1 MPTRHTTQHPIA
13 KRLKE
18 ARLESSL
25 SQAKVGELAGI
36 DPSVASARMNQ
47 YERQVHQ
54 PAYDVVR
61 QLAEVLKKPVPFFSA
76 ADDSLAEVLAIY
88 GRINSSDRAKLIA
101 YARKL
106 SPK

>member
-1 MPTRHTTQHPIA
+1 M
-13 KRLKE
+13 
-18 ARLESSL
+18 

-61 QLAEVLKKPVPFFSA
+61 RLAEVLKRPVPFFYA
-76 ADDSLAEVLAIY
+76 ADDLLAEIIAIY
-88 GRINSSDRAKLIA
+88 GQIDSSDRAKLLS
-101 YARKL
+101 YARRL
-106 SPK
+106 SAK

>member
-1 MPTRHTTQHPIA
+1 M
-13 KRLKE
+13 
-18 ARLESSL
+18 
-25 SQAKVGELAGI
+25 SQARVGTLAGI

-61 QLAEVLKKPVPFFSA
+61 RFAEVLKKPVPFFYT
-76 ADDSLAEVLAIY
+76 ADDALAEIIAVY
-88 GRINSSDRAKLIA
+88 GRISSSDRAKLIA

-106 SPK
+106 STK

>member
-1 MPTRHTTQHPIA
+1 LPTRHTTNHTIA

-18 ARLESSL
+18 ARLEASM
-25 SQAKVGELAGI
+25 SQAKVGQLAGI

-61 QLAEVLKKPVPFFSA
+61 RFAEVLNKPVPFFYA
-76 ADDSLAEVLAIY
+76 ADDSLAEIIAIY
-88 GRINSSDRAKLIA
+88 GRLTASDRGKLIA

-106 SPK
+106 SVK